1 MHLPIGSNKQA
12 PAMKY
17 GFAEGDL
24 RDLAS
29 RRSSNPRRQ
38 NLRHHS
44 ERHHRLAAPHQQR
57 PATPHTAER
66 RRPAIT
72 LGSGGAEQGASHMCA
87 RIYFHIYVDVTSV
100 IYQ

>member
-1 MHLPIGSNKQA
+1 MHLPIGSNKRA

-29 RRSSNPRRQ
+29 RRSSNRRRQ

-44 ERHHRLAAPHQQR
+44 ERHRRLAAPHQQQ
-57 PATPHTAER
+57 PATPHTTER

-72 LGSGGAEQGASHMCA
+72 PGSVAQSRVHRICVPGSISTHML
-87 RIYFHIYVDVTSV
+87 TSQV
-100 IYQ
+100 